1 LTSETIKSFNNES
14 VIPEPLGH
22 AIDLLNQQT
31 WYWVRDI
38 LRTEGNWLVTIGLSR
53 LNPPADR
60 KECASIYTLELP
72 EGRCVVLRGFCVFYG
87 DQQHGGVFLPRYEFR
102 PKYTTQARLESPP
115 WSVEDLPILNPLT
128 ILQRHACATLT
139 LNVIDWIRRYEVTV
153 IERLGIEYR
162 RRTLLPWNNGN
173 RHFTPAEKFASAWRL
188 SSLQVGANFDIFS
201 GQGDT

>member
-1 LTSETIKSFNNES
+1 MLIEMQTPDQQDMER
-14 VIPEPLGH
+14 EPIGH

-31 WYWVRDI
+31 WCWGRDI
-38 LRTEGNWLVTIGLSR
+38 LRPEGNWLVAIGFSR

-72 EGRCVVLRGFCVFYG
+72 EGRCVVLRGFGVYYG

-115 WSVEDLPILNPLT
+115 WSVEDLPILNPPT
-128 ILQRHACATLT
+128 ALQRQACATLT
-139 LNVIDWIRRYEVTV
+139 LDVVDWIRRYEVTV

-162 RRTLLPWNNGN
+162 RRTLLPWNNGK

-188 SSLQVGANFDIFS
+188 SSLLVGANFDIFS